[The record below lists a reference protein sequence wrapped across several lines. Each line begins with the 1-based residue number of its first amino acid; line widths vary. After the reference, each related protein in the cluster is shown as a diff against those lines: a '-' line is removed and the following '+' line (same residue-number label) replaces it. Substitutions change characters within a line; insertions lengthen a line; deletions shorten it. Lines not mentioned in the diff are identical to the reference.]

1 MAREYEQLK
10 AEERAVIVVGL
21 EQGLSRRAIA
31 RLLGRPASAVSR
43 EVLRN
48 GRRDGYDA
56 VHAAHLARKRRHKPR
71 RKLKKNL
78 ELWQEV
84 MEGLRKRWSPEQIA
98 GTLKRMHPDDPEQ
111 RVSHETIYAH
121 IYATPR
127 GELRTDLIAHLRQSR
142 KKRRPRARGKDRRG
156 QLQDFTP
163 IAQRPPDVETRA
175 VPGHWEGDVLKGKG
189 SKSLVG
195 SLVERSSRF
204 LILVKLDNATA
215 AVVHQGFVREM
226 KPVPEILRQSLTY
239 DRGPEMARH
248 KNVAADLNLTVYFAD
263 PHAPWQRGT
272 NENTNGLVRQYLPK
286 GTDLSGYSQEELN
299 AIAAEINERPRKTHG
314 FRSPAE
320 VYCDFIETY
329 AKNKSAGVA
338 LQP

>member
-1 MAREYEQLK
+1 MAREYKQLK
-10 AEERAVIVVGL
+10 AEERSVIVVGL

-31 RLLGRPASAVSR
+31 RLLRRPASAVSR
-43 EVLRN
+43 EILRN
-48 GRRDGYDA
+48 GRHDRYDA
-56 VHAAHLARKRRHKPR
+56 IHAAHLACRRRRRPRHK
-71 RKLKKNL
+71 LKQNPQ
-78 ELWQEV
+78 LWQAV
-84 MEGLRKRWSPEQIA
+84 VTGLRKNWSPQQIA
-98 GTLKRMHPDDPEQ
+98 GTLRRMHPDDPEH
-111 RVSHETIYAH
+111 RVCHETIYAT
-121 IYATPR
+121 IYAWPR
-127 GELRTDLIAHLRQSR
+127 GELRTELISHLRRAR

-163 IAQRPPDVETRA
+163 IAMRPQEVESRT

-215 AVVHQGFVREM
+215 PVVHQGFVREM
-226 KPVPEILRQSLTY
+226 KPVPEILRRSLTY

-248 KNVAADLNLTVYFAD
+248 KNVAADLKLTVYFAD

-320 VYCDFIETY
+320 VYCEFIDAY
-329 AKNKSAGVA
+329 AKNKAVGVA
-338 LQP
+338 LQS